1 MYIKDGV
8 NSNPFSIKSI
18 EIELGERRID
28 MKERYFGDSR
38 LLSRTGIQFVF
49 ETDKDALLLG
59 VSAASRLKDSDRA
72 KVQCLIVVS
81 QSQTRILP
89 GLSYEIHSKLGLPE
103 SCLCIDLLQG
113 CAGFIHG
120 LILAS
125 KIVRSE
131 HHVLIICTDTYRKK
145 IQPGDRSVDAIFS
158 DAASATL
165 VTADELNVMLG
176 EVHFTDGQGVKHLYQ
191 NQNDNGRKEFL
202 HMSGGDVFLF
212 TKRIV
217 ETQIRRLLTM
227 ASIGEG
233 SVDLLIPHQASQLVL
248 ESLEMKFPNVGK
260 FVNLVG
266 ETGNTV
272 SSSIPIA
279 LKQNLSIFND
289 GITVL
294 SGFGVGLACS
304 SIVLKACSNE

>member
-1 MYIKDGV
+1 MSSVD
-8 NSNPFSIKSI
+8 NFDLNPFSINTI

-38 LLSRTGIQFVF
+38 LLSRTGIEYVY
-49 ETDKDALLLG
+49 ETDKDASWLG
-59 VSAASRLKDSDRA
+59 VSAASRIQDTDRA
-72 KVQCLIVVS
+72 KVQCLIVIS
-81 QSQTRILP
+81 QSQTRMLP
-89 GLSYEIHSKLGLPE
+89 GLSYEIHSKLGLPAN
-103 SCLCIDLLQG
+103 CLCIDLLQG

-125 KIVRSE
+125 KIVKPE
-131 HHVLIICTDTYRKK
+131 NHVLIICTDTYRKK

-165 VTADELNVMLG
+165 VTADKSTVILG
-176 EVHFTDGQGVKHLYQ
+176 ELHHTDGKGIEYLYQ
-191 NQNDNGRKEFL
+191 NQNENGSKGFL

-217 ETQIRRLLTM
+217 EPQIRLLLDMTKIDE
-227 ASIGEG
+227 S
-233 SVDLLIPHQASQLVL
+233 SVDLLVPHQASQLVL
-248 ESLEMKFPNVGK
+248 ETLDSKFPKVGK

-279 LKQNLSIFND
+279 LKQHLTAFNEST
-289 GITVL
+289 TVL

-304 SIVLKACSNE
+304 SIVLKPCPK

>member
-1 MYIKDGV
+1 MSSSD
-8 NSNPFSIKSI
+8 NLDSNPFSIDTI

-38 LLSRTGIQFVF
+38 LLSRTGIEYVY
-49 ETDKDALLLG
+49 ETDKDASWLG
-59 VSAASRLKDSDRA
+59 VSAASRIQDTDRA
-72 KVQCLIVVS
+72 KVHCLIVIS
-81 QSQTRILP
+81 QSQTRMLP
-89 GLSYEIHSKLGLPE
+89 GLSYEIHSKLGLPAN
-103 SCLCIDLLQG
+103 CLCIDLLQG

-125 KIVRSE
+125 KIVKPE
-131 HHVLIICTDTYRKK
+131 NHVLIICTDTYRKK

-165 VTADELNVMLG
+165 VTAGKSTVILG
-176 EVHFTDGQGVKHLYQ
+176 ELHHTDGKGIGYLYQ
-191 NQNDNGRKEFL
+191 NQNENGSKAFL

-217 ETQIRRLLTM
+217 EPQIRLLLDMTKIEE
-227 ASIGEG
+227 S
-233 SVDLLIPHQASQLVL
+233 SVDLLVPHQASQLVL
-248 ESLEMKFPNVGK
+248 ETLDSKFPKVGK

-279 LKQNLSIFND
+279 LKQHLTAFNEST
-289 GITVL
+289 TVL

-304 SIVLKACSNE
+304 SIVLKPFPK